1 MVFGLA
7 IWGAA
12 PAATTRARSWVLG
25 VVQTVR
31 LKVPGADAEGSCSA
45 AAAARER
52 QATSRLHR
60 AMCGWRPKPRQLLQP
75 AIIALSEKPLRK
87 VRTPVQSSS
96 MRALLISGVALL
108 TAAASGTHVR
118 SLEGDTLTPRRRIPR
133 QQPHLRRS
141 LPQPHQLMQLR
152 GGGAPGYDEPVLLI
166 ADDDALDYEL
176 ELAGSKLVVLDF
188 YADWCGP
195 CKKLAPVLD
204 DLALQTASSNKV
216 VFLKC
221 DVDASRELAQKYSV
235 KSMPT
240 ILFFRNGKKVDSI
253 VGADVPALKEKV
265 MRVTRPAILRVLRSE
280 RLIVAG
286 LALYLAIPW
295 QKTRFA
301 WA

>member
-1 MVFGLA
+1 
-7 IWGAA
+7 
-12 PAATTRARSWVLG
+12 
-25 VVQTVR
+25 
-31 LKVPGADAEGSCSA
+31 
-45 AAAARER
+45 
-52 QATSRLHR
+52 
-60 AMCGWRPKPRQLLQP
+60 
-75 AIIALSEKPLRK
+75 
-87 VRTPVQSSS
+87 

-141 LPQPHQLMQLR
+141 LPRPHQLMQLR

-166 ADDDALDYEL
+166 ADEDALDYEL